1 MRKIRTAAKFISLS
15 VVVVLLIAVG
25 AILSLRLHRQ
35 RVTAQAIAITV
46 VQ

>member
-15 VVVVLLIAVG
+15 VVVVLLIATG
-25 AILSLRLHRQ
+25 AILTLRFHQ
-35 RVTAQAIAITV
+35 QCVTAQAIAITV